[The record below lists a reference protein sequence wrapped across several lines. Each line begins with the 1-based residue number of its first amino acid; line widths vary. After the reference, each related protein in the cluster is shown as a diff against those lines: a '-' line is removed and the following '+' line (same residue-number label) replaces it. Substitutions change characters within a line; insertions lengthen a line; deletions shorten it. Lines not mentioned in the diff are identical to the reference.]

1 MIYQLIGRFASYN
14 DCVNHSF
21 MFVRLTHQRSRTFKS
36 TSKIQ
41 LQFINDDSFATI
53 SYGMHCNTQPRRSF
67 LTIFVSG
74 EVSYIFL
81 CVIFTQFLTQ
91 KGSVGLWGN
100 YIQSNHVRRDTNL
113 KPKYIISVLNIY
125 KPNLMR

>member
-14 DCVNHSF
+14 DFVNHSF

-81 CVIFTQFLTQ
+81 CVIHTIPDT
-91 KGSVGLWGN
+91 KRECGVVGKLYSIKSCEAG
-100 YIQSNHVRRDTNL
+100 YELETE
-113 KPKYIISVLNIY
+113 IY
-125 KPNLMR
+125 HKCA